1 MAKGRFSS
9 LDEAG
14 FGGMFLDAKE
24 NSILYVYLVNPS
36 QAAADEAALI
46 IYGHEGIKRIKEVRP
61 LKAQYTIE
69 QLNEYYT
76 ALGDIVF
83 SFPDVNMTDLD
94 EGLNRIEVG
103 VDCESSLDRV
113 RLALQEQLP
122 SLGIPIEAVVFSVRP
137 RPHYRQEHTT
147 MYKC

>member
-69 QLNEYYT
+69 QLNEYYK

-94 EGLNRIEVG
+94 EGQNRIEVG
-103 VDCESSLDRV
+103 VDCDVDRV
-113 RLALQEQLP
+113 RPALRKLLP

-137 RPHYRQEHTT
+137 RPHYRQSHTT